1 MFRFVTKAD
10 SARLKVA
17 AEVVLGNELPDHM
30 TSLSSQ
36 QHENGSPDP
45 RFNILPLD
53 KMTNVVT
60 RRPPLGCAAITLS
73 LFRAALQKHQ
83 LPITNQREIVAR
95 TLFASGQLLSA
106 DEIIER
112 LRDGGSHVGKATVYR
127 TLGLLVQVG
136 LASEHDFDEGFKRYE
151 TRIGPARH
159 DHLICT
165 LCGVVEEFQR
175 DDLDRVQSEVAKQQG
190 FRVLTRQFKLYGLC
204 AQCDKR
210 SGEALS

>member
-1 MFRFVTKAD
+1 
-10 SARLKVA
+10 
-17 AEVVLGNELPDHM
+17 M

-36 QHENGSPDP
+36 QHENGSVGP
-45 RFNILPLD
+45 RLNISPLD

-73 LFRAALQKHQ
+73 LFRAALQKHH
-83 LPITNQREIVAR
+83 LPVTSQREIVAR

-112 LRDGGSHVGKATVYR
+112 LRGEDTHVGKATVYR
-127 TLGLLVQVG
+127 TLGLLVRVG
-136 LASEHDFDEGFKRYE
+136 LASEHDFEEGFKRYE

-165 LCGVVEEFQR
+165 SCGVVEEFHR
-175 DDLDRVQSEVAKQQG
+175 DDLDRVQSEVAKQRG
-190 FRVLTRQFKLYGLC
+190 FRVLTRQLKLYGLC
-204 AQCDKR
+204 ARCDEE
-210 SGEALS
+210 SSEAQN